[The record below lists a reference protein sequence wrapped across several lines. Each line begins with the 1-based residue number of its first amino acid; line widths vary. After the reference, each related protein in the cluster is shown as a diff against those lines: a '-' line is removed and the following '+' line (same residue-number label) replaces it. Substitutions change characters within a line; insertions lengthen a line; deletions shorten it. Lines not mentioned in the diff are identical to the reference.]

1 MQADREAIVEQL
13 WESCHRQVL
22 AYALRRTDAASA
34 HDVVAETFLAVW
46 RRSGQIPDPPLP
58 WLLGIARRVLANR
71 RRGDA
76 RRAAV
81 AQRIVEQAQPQTP
94 TGLDPDRPLLR
105 ALAALSDNDR
115 EALLL
120 VAWDGLTS
128 SEAAE
133 VLGCSRATFDAAA
146 HRARRRLTRE
156 LARSVPDVP
165 ITQLQARRT

>member
-1 MQADREAIVEQL
+1 M
-13 WESCHRQVL
+13 L

-46 RRSGQIPDPPLP
+46 RRPGAVPDPALP

-81 AQRIVEQAQPQTP
+81 AQRIADQVQPQPLAATRAD
-94 TGLDPDRPLLR
+94 TDRPLLS

-128 SEAAE
+128 AEAAE
-133 VLGCSRATFDAAA
+133 VLGCSRATFDVRA
-146 HRARRRLTRE
+146 HRARRRLARE
-156 LARSVPDVP
+156 LARSVPDVAIP
-165 ITQLQARRT
+165 QLEGKRT